1 MQANQHEATAD
12 EAAIVAAAHALRSE
26 TVALLS
32 ELVTHPSLL
41 GQEQSAQELVAR
53 TFESL
58 GLQVDAFQID
68 EDKLKQHPGY
78 SPSIVSYD
86 GRTNVV
92 GIHRPGG
99 PFKGRSLIFNGHI
112 DVVPTGA
119 KVLWTHDPFSGRVE
133 GDRLYGR
140 GASDMKAGIVA
151 YTMAYKALKSIG
163 LEPASPVYFQSV
175 IEEECTGNGAL
186 ACLVAGYRADAAVIP
201 EPIAPNGV
209 MTCQLGVLWLAIE
222 VLGKPVHA
230 SIAQTGVGAIDFAL
244 YLFGELKKLEDK
256 WNAPSARYRSFA
268 HHQHPINFNLGKIS
282 GGEWASSVPSACRAD
297 IRLGFYPDR
306 KVAQIKQEVEALL
319 AAAYEAHP
327 AHAALT
333 YRVHYEGFQ
342 ADGCH
347 VPDDAPIVTAISQT
361 HLDVVGTQLTPT
373 AFTGTTDCKF
383 FNLYG
388 DTPAICYGPSGGE
401 NIHGIDEWV
410 SIESVMQTTA
420 VLAVFMA
427 RWCGVNRLAAV
438 VDSSFAPAARPV
450 LHSV

>member
-1 MQANQHEATAD
+1 MQDTLIEEVVAD
-12 EAAIVAAAHALRSE
+12 EAAIAAAAHALRADA
-26 TVALLS
+26 VAMLG
-32 ELVTHPSLL
+32 ELVRHPSLL
-41 GQEQSAQELVAR
+41 GHEQSAQAFMAE
-53 TFESL
+53 TFDGL
-58 GLQVDAFQID
+58 GLRVDAFQID
-68 EDKLKQHPGY
+68 EEKLRAHPGY
-78 SPSIVSYD
+78 SPSIVSYE

-99 PFKGRSLIFNGHI
+99 PFKGNSLIFNGHI

-119 KVLWTHDPFSGRVE
+119 EVLWTHTPFSGKVE

-151 YTMAYKALKSIG
+151 YTIAYKALRSVG

-186 ACLVAGYRADAAVIP
+186 ACLVAGYRADAAVIT
-201 EPIAPNGV
+201 EPIAENGI
-209 MTCQLGVLWLAIE
+209 MTCQMGVLWLAIE

-230 SIAQTGVGAIDFAL
+230 SVAQTGVGAIDFTL
-244 YLFGELKKLEDK
+244 YLFAELKKLEDK

-268 HHQHPINFNLGKIS
+268 HHNHPVNFNLGKID

-297 IRLGFYPDR
+297 VRLGFYPDM
-306 KVAQIKQEVEALL
+306 KVAKVKAEVEAVL
-319 AAAYEAHP
+319 AAAYAAHP
-327 AHAALT
+327 AHAALS
-333 YRVHYEGFQ
+333 YKIVYEGFQ

-347 VPDDAPIVTAISQT
+347 VPDDAPIVAAISQC
-361 HLDVVGTQLTPT
+361 HKDVVGADLVPT
-373 AFTGTTDCKF
+373 AFTGTTDAKF

-388 DTPAICYGPSGGE
+388 ETPAICYGPSGGA

-410 SIESVMQTTA
+410 SIDSMMQTAA

-427 RWCGVNRLAAV
+427 RWCGVNRVA
-438 VDSSFAPAARPV
+438 
-450 LHSV
+450 

>member
-1 MQANQHEATAD
+1 MQETIEEIVAD
-12 EAAIVAAAHALRSE
+12 ETAIVAAAHALRGE
-26 TVALLS
+26 AVAMLG

-41 GQEQSAQELVAR
+41 GHEHSAQRFMAD
-53 TFESL
+53 TFTAL
-58 GLQVDAFQID
+58 GLQVDEFQID
-68 EDKLKQHPGY
+68 EKKLREHPGY

-99 PFKGRSLIFNGHI
+99 PFKGHSLIFNGHI

-119 KVLWTHDPFSGRVE
+119 EVLWTDPPFSGKVE

-140 GASDMKAGIVA
+140 GSSDMKAGIVA
-151 YTMAYKALKSIG
+151 YTMAYKALRSVG

-201 EPIAPNGV
+201 EPIAENGV
-209 MTCQLGVLWLAIE
+209 MTCQMGVLWFAVE

-230 SIAQTGVGAIDFAL
+230 SVAQTGVGAIDFTL
-244 YLFGELKKLEDK
+244 YLFSELKKLEAR

-268 HHQHPINFNLGKIS
+268 HHNHPVNFNLGKIS

-297 IRLGFYPDR
+297 VRIGFYPDM
-306 KVAQIKQEVEALL
+306 KVAKVKTEVEALL

-327 AHAALT
+327 AHAALS
-333 YRVHYEGFQ
+333 YKIIYEGFQ
-342 ADGCH
+342 ADGCE
-347 VPDDAPIVTAISQT
+347 VPADAPIVMALSKCHQDI
-361 HLDVVGTQLTPT
+361 VGKTLTPT
-373 AFTGTTDCKF
+373 AFTGTTDAKF

-388 DTPAICYGPSGGE
+388 ETPAICYGPSGGA

-410 SIESVMQTTA
+410 SIDSVMQTTA

-427 RWCGVNRLAAV
+427 RWCGVNKRG
-438 VDSSFAPAARPV
+438 
-450 LHSV
+450 

>member
-1 MQANQHEATAD
+1 MAIMQATTPEVVAD
-12 EAAIVAAAHALRSE
+12 EAAIVAAAHALRGE
-26 TVALLS
+26 TVAMLS

-41 GQEQSAQELVAR
+41 GHEQSAQ
-53 TFESL
+53 TFMAKAFAGL
-58 GLQVDAFQID
+58 GLQVDEFQID
-68 EDKLKQHPGY
+68 EEKLKAHPGY
-78 SPSIVSYD
+78 SPSIVSYE

-92 GIHRPGG
+92 GIHRPSG
-99 PFKGRSLIFNGHI
+99 PFKGNSLIFNGHI

-119 KVLWTHDPFSGRVE
+119 EVLWTGSPFSGRVD

-140 GASDMKAGIVA
+140 GAADMKAGIVA
-151 YTMAYKALKSIG
+151 YTMAYKALKSVG

-186 ACLVAGYRADAAVIP
+186 ACLVAGYRADAAVIT
-201 EPIAPNGV
+201 EPIADNGI
-209 MTCQLGVLWLAIE
+209 MTCQMGVLWLAIE

-230 SIAQTGVGAIDFAL
+230 SIAQTGVGAIDFTM

-268 HHQHPINFNLGKIS
+268 HHDHPVNFNLGKLN

-297 IRLGFYPDR
+297 VRIGFYPDM
-306 KVAQIKQEVEALL
+306 KVEKVKKEVEAVL

-327 AHAALT
+327 AHAALS
-333 YRVHYEGFQ
+333 YKIVYEGFQ

-361 HLDVVGTQLTPT
+361 HHDVVGKTLVPT
-373 AFTGTTDCKF
+373 SFTGTTDAKF

-388 DTPAICYGPSGGE
+388 ETPAICYGPSGGA

-410 SIESVMQTTA
+410 SIDSMMQTTA

-427 RWCGVNRLAAV
+427 RWCGVNKLA
-438 VDSSFAPAARPV
+438 
-450 LHSV
+450 